1 MEQIPTTTIGQLFKG
16 QERTLALCLSE
27 LAAGLSVAHIA
38 EKRIKP
44 VLSDLEANAGT
55 PMDPTYIGYCCQYTL
70 SQTQP

>member
-1 MEQIPTTTIGQLFKG
+1 MEQIPTTTIGKLFKG

-44 VLSDLEANAGT
+44 ILGHLEANAGT
-55 PMDPTYIGYCCQYTL
+55 ALDPTYVVYVVEYARN
-70 SQTQP
+70 QPK